1 MINRVKNFYKILNSS
16 KWGIKSRLLS
26 LYIPHYLA
34 KGITLGK
41 DSDNFSIFEQNFP
54 EIYLVESVKKV
65 GNGFSRNLLNR
76 KKLYAFSSLLS
87 VLLVIINF
95 QACSYSFT
103 GASVPPHLKTIAVP
117 LFNDRSGT
125 GEFNVSE
132 KFTNSLV
139 QKFIDDNS
147 LLIADRTNADALL
160 EGTIVSLT
168 DNASVV
174 TGTETISTRRITFN
188 VRVVYRDLIKRQTI
202 LERTFS
208 NYADYSTDGD
218 ITSKRQEAIEGA
230 IENITQDILLA
241 VVSNW

>member
-174 TGTETISTRRITFN
+174 TGTETISTRRITIN

-208 NYADYSTDGD
+208 NYADYPTDGD
-218 ITSKRQEAIEGA
+218 ITKARQEAIEGA

>member
-1 MINRVKNFYKILNSS
+1 MTNTTKYFYEISDLS
-16 KWGIKSRLLS
+16 KSGLEFLLFS
-26 LYIPHYLA
+26 LFVARYLRIVA
-34 KGITLGK
+34 IATKLR
-41 DSDNFSIFEQNFP
+41 QNCH
-54 EIYLVESVKKV
+54 EIYLVGQSQKT
-65 GNGFSRNLLNR
+65 GSGFSRNLLSHNKIR
-76 KKLYAFSSLLS
+76 ALPFLLFASLFI
-87 VLLVIINF
+87 VINF

-168 DNASVV
+168 DAASAV
-174 TGTETISTRRITFN
+174 TGNETISKRRITIN

-208 NYADYSTDGD
+208 NYADYPTDGD
-218 ITSKRQEAIEGA
+218 ITKDRQDAIDDA